1 MKKDFSVIK
10 KLNQEII
17 FDIKTE
23 FEDLYFL
30 LFENY
35 DVRLLKKSNDIKKE
49 NEQLKINFGSDSLT
63 FPLRT
68 LTYKLFNIDDKGVH
82 QLISEGLIEVTA
94 DPNAIE
100 ANNESSELPIFE
112 YESFPNP
119 ELFNEE
125 DLISVNGVLFI
136 LKDKEF
142 VRFVIE

>member
-1 MKKDFSVIK
+1 M
-10 KLNQEII
+10 
-17 FDIKTE
+17 
-23 FEDLYFL
+23 
-30 LFENY
+30 
-35 DVRLLKKSNDIKKE
+35 
-49 NEQLKINFGSDSLT
+49 
-63 FPLRT
+63 RT

-100 ANNESSELPIFE
+100 ANNDSSELPVFE